1 VNVFEAKNYID
12 SFSKLGGAVND
23 LSRFGRICAA
33 LGNPQDRLRFV
44 HVAGTNGKGSTVR
57 MIANTLRL
65 AGYRTGEFTSP
76 YIRVWNDRIRID
88 GVNITDDELSAIV
101 TEIKPIFDESP
112 DDYSQFELAAA
123 IAFIYFA
130 AKKCD
135 VVVLET
141 GIGGRLDC
149 TNVVKNTVVSVITSI
164 SLDHTA
170 ILGNTLAEIAFEKAG
185 IIKERRAVVL
195 SPGQKSDV
203 FRTVYLAASRK
214 KAEFITPDT
223 EKLTVFDKYFP
234 KNRFKYK
241 GFSYELKM
249 VGRHQIEN
257 ALTAIETLSF
267 MRENGFLTLKYSNIF
282 EGLAGAVIP
291 SRCQVISE
299 NPYILLDGAHNPDA
313 MSRLADFVRDL
324 NRSPKIMITAMH
336 GEKDYENTIRAIA
349 RHIDFAYCVDGIFP
363 GGVDGRLLS
372 EQFSKAECVSVT
384 EAMTK
389 AAEAAGADGAV
400 IIAGSLYLAAALQK
414 YLKA

>member
-12 SFSKLGGAVND
+12 SFSKFGKKVTD
-23 LSRFGRICAA
+23 LSRFSRICAD

-44 HVAGTNGKGSTVR
+44 HVSGTNGKGSTVR

-88 GVNITDDELSAIV
+88 GVNITDDELAAIV

-112 DDYSQFELAAA
+112 DDYSQFELATA

-149 TNVVKNTVVSVITSI
+149 TNIIENTVISVITSV
-164 SLDHTA
+164 SFDHTA
-170 ILGNTLAEIAFEKAG
+170 ILGHTLAEIAAEKAG

-195 SPGQKSDV
+195 SAGQKSDV

-214 KAEFITPDT
+214 NCEFITPDT
-223 EKLTVFDKYFP
+223 EKLTIFDKYFP
-234 KNRFKYK
+234 INRFKYK

-257 ALTAIETLSF
+257 ALTALEALSF
-267 MRENGFLTLKYSNIF
+267 MRENGFLSLKYSNIF
-282 EGLAGAVIP
+282 EGLAGAVVP

-324 NRSPKIMITAMH
+324 PRSPKILITAMH
-336 GEKDYENTIRAIA
+336 GEKDYESTLRAIA
-349 RHIDFAYCVDGIFP
+349 RHIDYAYCVDGVFP
-363 GGVDGRLLS
+363 GGIPGKLLAD
-372 EQFSKAECVSVT
+372 QFGSAECVSVT
-384 EAMTK
+384 EAMVK
-389 AAEAAGADGAV
+389 AAEAAGTDGAV

-414 YLKA
+414 YLRA